1 MTDVVPGRMT
11 HDYDGDLVVF
21 LIGMRINKP
30 WRPDLWLPVFFAM
43 PAMLAEL
50 SKDKD
55 SGLLGYRLTFGA
67 GGPLLVQYWNSH
79 QKLYQYAS
87 ERRGAHRPAWA
98 AFNRRARKAPG
109 TVGIWHE
116 TYLVERAESVYSG
129 MPVTGLARPRWSGS
143 VRNKSPEGLL
153 GRPTPTI
160 RVRNGQTAA
169 SGRDNLSRCSQ
180 YHRTTMAITGRSEPS
195 PTKRC

>member
-1 MTDVVPGRMT
+1 MADVIPARMT
-11 HDYDGDLVVF
+11 HDYEGDLVVF

-30 WRPDLWLPVFFAM
+30 WRPDLWFPVFSAM

-79 QKLYQYAS
+79 EKLYRLC
-87 ERRGAHRPAWA
+87 ERPNAAHRPAWA

-109 TVGIWHE
+109 AVGIWHE
-116 TYLVERAESVYSG
+116 TYLVERAESIYSG
-129 MPVTGLARPRWSGS
+129 MPVSGWPLRRPRSRWRGAARPRRSGS
-143 VRNKSPEGLL
+143 VREWLPKAQVPA
-153 GRPTPTI
+153 R
-160 RVRNGQTAA
+160 RQAFV
-169 SGRDNLSRCSQ
+169 
-180 YHRTTMAITGRSEPS
+180 
-195 PTKRC
+195 